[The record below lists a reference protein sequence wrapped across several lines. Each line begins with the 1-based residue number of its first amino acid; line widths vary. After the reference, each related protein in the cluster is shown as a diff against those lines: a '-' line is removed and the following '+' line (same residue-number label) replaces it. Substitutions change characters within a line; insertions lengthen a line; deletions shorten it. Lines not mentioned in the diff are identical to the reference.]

1 MRNTI
6 LAVVGVLFVLGFAS
20 LAGAYPII
28 SGPTTIDG
36 AGTYT
41 YTVVGQANDNC
52 QGGIFVNL
60 ATYGYDPGGMPTGL
74 TITNVSGMLKD
85 PTSGMERMG
94 QTASGVAK
102 LDGSYYHGI
111 AFLASNGT
119 IPVPVLAGDWFTFDI
134 VATSSVAT
142 TGSITIDVSESD
154 YATIDNSLS
163 VLLPEPATMALLGLG
178 GLLLRK
184 RKK

>member
-1 MRNTI
+1 MRKIVTLVLVLCMVSMASAFPVVTGPGTI
-6 LAVVGVLFVLGFAS
+6 S
-20 LAGAYPII
+20 
-28 SGPTTIDG
+28 G
-36 AGTYT
+36 AGTYS
-41 YTVVGQANDNC
+41 YTVEGTADDNC

-142 TGSITIDVSESD
+142 TGSITIDVSEGN
-154 YATIDNSLS
+154 YETIDNSLS